1 MYKQGLFT
9 SIGFALKWSP
19 LDRYEIF
26 VYRRESI
33 LKLSII
39 CEQLVLVM
47 EQQENVTLLQNVHPE
62 GGLVAALV
70 VMVLESVAILFR
82 YEERSC

>member
-1 MYKQGLFT
+1 MV
-9 SIGFALKWSP
+9 SN
-19 LDRYEIF
+19 EIF

-62 GGLVAALV
+62 GELVAAPV
-70 VMVLESVAILFR
+70 EMVLESVAILFR

>member
-1 MYKQGLFT
+1 MLSVQTGAVHKYWFCSQMVPT
-9 SIGFALKWSP
+9 
-19 LDRYEIF
+19 EIF

>member
-1 MYKQGLFT
+1 MV
-9 SIGFALKWSP
+9 SN
-19 LDRYEIF
+19 EIF

-47 EQQENVTLLQNVHPE
+47 EQQESVTLLQNVHPE